1 MLSSIVED
9 HKSLKNNIDKIIEN
23 SGYRLE
29 YISEKMG
36 MDKISFCLKR
46 NNTDFTVDEIE
57 RLLNVIHAEDL
68 EDEILL
74 KMSLEAEK
82 DAEYVELKD
91 GLL

>member
-9 HKSLKNNIDKIIEN
+9 YKSLQNNIDKIIEQ

-36 MDKISFCLKR
+36 MNKKSFCLKR
-46 NNTDFTVDEIE
+46 NNTNFTVDEIE

>member
-9 HKSLKNNIDKIIEN
+9 YKSLQNNIDKIIEQ
-23 SGYRLE
+23 SGYRIE
-29 YISEKMG
+29 YISKKMG
-36 MDKISFCLKR
+36 IDKKSFYLKR
-46 NNTDFTVDEIE
+46 KNANFTVDEIE

>member
-1 MLSSIVED
+1 MISSIVED
-9 HKSLKNNIDKIIEN
+9 HKSLQNNIGKIIEN

-36 MDKISFCLKR
+36 MDKTSFYLKK